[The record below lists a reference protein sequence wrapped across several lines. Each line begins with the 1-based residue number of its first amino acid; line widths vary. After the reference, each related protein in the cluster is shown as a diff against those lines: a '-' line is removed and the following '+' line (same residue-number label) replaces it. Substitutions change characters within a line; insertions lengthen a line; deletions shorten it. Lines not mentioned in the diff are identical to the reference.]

1 MKFQEVFK
9 AAIEEIIQLKT
20 QGTSEKIQ
28 RE

>member
-9 AAIEEIIQLKT
+9 TAIEEIIQLKT
-20 QGTSEKIQ
+20 QGTSERIQ